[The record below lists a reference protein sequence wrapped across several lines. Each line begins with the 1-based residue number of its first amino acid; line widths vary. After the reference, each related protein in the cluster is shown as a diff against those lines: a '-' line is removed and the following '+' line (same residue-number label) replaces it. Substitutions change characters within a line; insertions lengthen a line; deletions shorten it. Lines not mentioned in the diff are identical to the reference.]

1 VTLFELARRN
11 MARNFMQYFL
21 YFGSMIISVL
31 IFFIFVSIQYN
42 SEVQAAATNSVK
54 INTVFQAASIV
65 LLIFVALF
73 IWYSNS
79 FFTKRRKKE
88 IGLYALMGLRKKQ
101 IGWMLFYENLILGLI
116 SFAIGIFVGML
127 LSKFFIMIL
136 MKLMSITAAVHFSIS
151 LPAILETIIVFLVII
166 VTTSLYGYRLIYGFQ
181 LVELFRD
188 EKKGDREPKVSI
200 FQALLAVVLI
210 GIGYWLVLQDL
221 KSPVWRLPIV
231 ALTILFCII
240 VGTYLLFR
248 SLTVFVLKQIHDR
261 KSVYYQGT
269 NVIGISQ
276 LLYRMRGNARM
287 LTVIAS
293 MSSVTLVSVGTSY
306 SFYYNAGEWT
316 KNNFPHSYEYVI
328 PVDWQGKAEQLL
340 RKALR
345 ADGDRHK
352 ITSHVS
358 VPVLNLDVQLLEYG
372 GGTAEFNIISETDYN
387 QMAVRYGQK
396 DRIHLIGNEATMLAE
411 FYKEAF
417 KKSYIGHNGKM
428 GSVKSYENGG
438 KQAFVHYVGYER
450 TKFLQSTTVVVS
462 DTMFQKLSKMN
473 KSLTLNQIDISDQE
487 HLGKVDDQFLIGMN
501 NLEKKIK
508 EKNIRYYGVFSF
520 YAIYHSTMVAYGLI
534 MFLGAF
540 LGLVFLLATGS
551 IIYFKQMNE
560 AVQEKP
566 QFAILKK
573 VGLTNREIRGTIAK
587 QAAFIFVMPL
597 VMGILHSTMALG
609 ALSRMI
615 DDDLTV
621 PAVICMGIYALIYFI
636 YYLFTVRAYTKMVT
650 S

>member
-1 VTLFELARRN
+1 ME
-11 MARNFMQYFL
+11 RNFMQYFL

-42 SEVQAAATNSVK
+42 GEVQAAATDSVK
-54 INTVFQAASIV
+54 INTAFQAASIV

-101 IGWMLFYENLILGLI
+101 IGWMLFFENLILGLMSLAVGMFI
-116 SFAIGIFVGML
+116 GML

-136 MKLMSITAAVHFSIS
+136 MKLMHITVAVHFSVS
-151 LPAILETIIVFLVII
+151 LPAVLETIIVFLVII
-166 VTTSLYGYRLIYGFQ
+166 GTASLYGYRLIYGFQ

-188 EKKGDREPKVSI
+188 ETKVDHEPKASL
-200 FQALLAVVLI
+200 FQALLAIVLI
-210 GIGYWLVLQDL
+210 GTGYFLTLQDL
-221 KSPVWRLPIV
+221 KPPVWQLGLPV
-231 ALTILFCII
+231 LALTILFCII

-248 SLTVFVLKQIHDR
+248 SLTVFILKQMRSR
-261 KSVYYQGT
+261 KSVYYKGT

-276 LLYRMRGNARM
+276 LLYRMRENARV
-287 LTVIAS
+287 LTVIAA
-293 MSSVTLVSVGTSY
+293 MSAVTLISVGTSY
-306 SFYYNAGEWT
+306 SFYYNTGEWT
-316 KNNFPHSYEYVI
+316 KNNFPHSYKYVI
-328 PVDWQGKAEQLL
+328 PVDQQDKAEQLL
-340 RKALR
+340 NKALR

-352 ITSHVS
+352 ITSYVS
-358 VPVLNLDVQLLEYG
+358 VPVLNLDVQLLEYD
-372 GGTAEFNIISETDYN
+372 GGTAEFDVISEAAYN
-387 QMAVRYGQK
+387 QVASRYGQK

-411 FYKEAF
+411 FYKKEF
-417 KKSYIGHNGKM
+417 KKSYIGHKGKM
-428 GSVKSYENGG
+428 GSVESYENGG
-438 KQAFVHYVGYER
+438 KKMFVHYVGYKR

-473 KSLTLNQIDISDQE
+473 KSLTLNQIDVSGQE
-487 HLGKVDDQFLIGMN
+487 HLGKADNQFLIAMT
-501 NLEKKIK
+501 NLEKKVK
-508 EKNIRYYGVFSF
+508 EKNAHYYGVFSF
-520 YAIYHSTMVAYGLI
+520 YAIYHSTMAAYGLI

-551 IIYFKQMNE
+551 IIYFKQLNE
-560 AVQEKP
+560 AAQEKS

-587 QAAFIFVMPL
+587 QAAFIFVLPL
-597 VMGILHSTMALG
+597 VMGILHSTIALG

-615 DDDLTV
+615 NDDLIV
-621 PAVICMGIYALIYFI
+621 PAMICMGIYALIYFI

>member
-1 VTLFELARRN
+1 MTLFELARRN
-11 MARNFMQYFL
+11 MARNFIQYFL

-42 SEVQAAATNSVK
+42 DEAQAAAADSVK
-54 INTVFQAASIV
+54 INTAFQAASIV

-101 IGWMLFYENLILGLI
+101 IGWMLFFENLILGLMSLAVGMFI
-116 SFAIGIFVGML
+116 GML

-136 MKLMSITAAVHFSIS
+136 MKLMHITVAVHFSIS

-166 VTTSLYGYRLIYGFQ
+166 VTASFYGYRLIYGFQ

-200 FQALLAVVLI
+200 FQALLAVALI
-210 GIGYWLVLQDL
+210 GTGYFLVLQDL
-221 KSPVWRLPIV
+221 KPPLWRLPIV
-231 ALTILFCII
+231 ALMMLLCII
-240 VGTYLLFR
+240 AGTYLLFR
-248 SLTVFVLKQIHDR
+248 SLTVFILKQMR
-261 KSVYYQGT
+261 KRKNVYYKGT

-276 LLYRMRGNARM
+276 LLYRMRGNARV
-287 LTVIAS
+287 LTVIAA
-293 MSSVTLVSVGTSY
+293 MSAVTLVSVGTSY

-316 KNNFPHSYEYVI
+316 KNNFPHSYKYVI
-328 PVDWQGKAEQLL
+328 PVDQQDKAEQLL
-340 RKALR
+340 YKALR
-345 ADGDRHK
+345 ADGEQHK
-352 ITSHVS
+352 VTSHVS
-358 VPVLNLDVQLLEYG
+358 VPALNLDVQMLEYDG
-372 GGTAEFNIISETDYN
+372 GSAEFDIISEAVYN
-387 QMAVRYGQK
+387 QVAARYGQK
-396 DRIHLIGNEATMLAE
+396 DRIHLIGNEATMLAK
-411 FYKEAF
+411 FYEKKF
-417 KKSYIGHNGKM
+417 KKSYIGHNGKI
-428 GSVKSYENGG
+428 GSVESYENGG
-438 KQAFVHYVGYER
+438 KKTFVHYVSYER

-462 DTMFQKLSKMN
+462 DTMFQKLARVSKP
-473 KSLTLNQIDISDQE
+473 LILNQIDVSGQE
-487 HLGKVDDQFLIGMN
+487 HLGKVDDQFLIAMN

-508 EKNIRYYGVFSF
+508 ERNAHYYGVFSF
-520 YAIYHSTMVAYGLI
+520 YGIYHSTMTAYGLI

-551 IIYFKQMNE
+551 IIYFKQLNE
-560 AVQEKP
+560 AAQEKP
-566 QFAILKK
+566 QYAILRK

-587 QAAFIFVMPL
+587 QAAFIFVLPL
-597 VMGILHSTMALG
+597 VMGVLHSTIALG